1 MTYLQKT
8 AAQFAS
14 LLLVVLLGGLAC
26 ISVWAIAEF
35 EKGLTP
41 EVEGKSVTVGKSIT
55 ALIER
60 AMSKEIAI
68 HELVGVDDLLLT
80 TREKNREIGI
90 LAIADPAGKVLY
102 SEGAITGAMKAH
114 FLSGGP
120 GPQANLSAESS
131 AAAAPPGPA
140 NGAPPSSLVDEVF
153 LIRLPI
159 MADDEIKGFLHIGA
173 KASYVRGIQQETFL
187 DILVVLVVAFF
198 IAIEIL
204 TFFSAR
210 GEFLELIDFL
220 KAVPGIAAGN
230 FGFRAGRAATWPIT
244 VKIYGAL
251 ERLQADYG
259 RLTAR
264 IQAESQRGVQ
274 ALSGK
279 TLRAQLDD
287 FRSRYVIPDGR
298 SQDTFDAMKV
308 MRAPFFLFLM
318 AEDLSRTFLPA
329 YATSLHTP
337 IEGISPGFIMGL
349 PIMVFMLIVALSQP
363 LVGGW
368 SDRVGERKALLAG
381 GLIALLAHLGT
392 TFAFGFYDLLVWRA
406 MAGVAW
412 GIMFVGCQGI
422 VLKSTSGATRTRGVA
437 FFVGIIMISSVCGPA
452 LGGILAEGIGFRG
465 VLGVSSLLVLGAVG
479 LTWRHIP
486 DCASQAPRA
495 RPTFKQLL
503 ALLGNLRFVMFL
515 LTAAMPSK
523 IILIGFCFYL
533 IPLYMPMLDSSS
545 AMAGRLIMLYAIM
558 MVLLVPLTSRWAV
571 RPDRHWL
578 YVVMGLLLAG
588 LSGLMPL
595 LLPQFIGVIALVALL
610 GVGQALSIAPQTAMV
625 ADLCP
630 EQVRQMGESTVVGIY
645 RLIERIGNALGPLIA
660 ALLLHWFSF
669 PQTFAAIGGLLL
681 VSAVI
686 FGLTF
691 VWAGSNR
698 KLHSNSDGIQ
708 S

>member
-35 EKGLTP
+35 EKGLMP

-68 HELVGVDDLLLT
+68 HDLVGVEDLLRT

-102 SEGAITGAMKAH
+102 SDGSITGAMKAH
-114 FLSGGP
+114 FLSDGR
-120 GPQANLSAESS
+120 GPQADLSAGPS
-131 AAAAPPGPA
+131 AAADNPGPA
-140 NGAPPSSLVDEVF
+140 NLVPPSSLVDEVF

-230 FGFRAGRAATWPIT
+230 FGFRTRRPATWPLT
-244 VKIYGAL
+244 AKIYGAL

-259 RLTAR
+259 RLKAK
-264 IQAESQRGVQ
+264 IQAESQRC
-274 ALSGK
+274 ARPLSGK
-279 TLRAQLDD
+279 PVCAQLDD
-287 FRSRYVIPDGR
+287 FSTRYVIPDGGA
-298 SQDTFDAMKV
+298 QGTFEAMKV

-329 YATSLHTP
+329 FAASLYTP

-363 LVGGW
+363 LLGGW
-368 SDRVGERKALLAG
+368 SDRVGERKALLVG

-392 TFAFGFYDLLVWRA
+392 TFAFGVYDLLVWRA

-422 VLKSTSGATRTRGVA
+422 VLKSTSGATRTRGLA
-437 FFVGIIMISSVCGPA
+437 FFVGIIMISSACGPA

-465 VLGVSSLLVLGAVG
+465 VLGLSSLLVLGAIG

-486 DCASQAPRA
+486 DGASQNPRD
-495 RPTFKQLL
+495 RPTVRQLL
-503 ALLGNLRFVMFL
+503 ALLGNGRFVMFL

-558 MVLLVPLTSRWAV
+558 MVLLVPLASRWAV
-571 RPDRHWL
+571 RPNRHWMF
-578 YVVMGLLLAG
+578 VVIGLLLSG
-588 LSGLMPL
+588 LGGLMPL
-595 LLPQFIGVIALVALL
+595 LLPPFIGVIALVALL
-610 GVGQALSIAPQTAMV
+610 GVGQAFSIAPQTAMV
-625 ADLCP
+625 PELCP
-630 EQVRQMGESTVVGIY
+630 EQVRQLGESTVLGIY
-645 RLIERIGNALGPLIA
+645 RLIERIGNALGPLVA

-669 PQTFAAIGGLLL
+669 PQTFAGIGGLLL

-691 VWAGSNR
+691 LWAGSGR
-698 KLHSNSDGIQ
+698 RLHSIPDGIQ